1 MKRFALAFAVLLA
14 ASLGACSRDPVRIEN
29 TKPAEPPPK
38 PTPAPAAKLRKE
50 PIFYNGKTYQLSFG
64 EGKGNTVMRVAG
76 MTAKQQKDAEAV
88 ATSSL
93 RYFKCKD
100 GQGSKLT
107 SGPRYI
113 ESVWEMTARCV

>member
-1 MKRFALAFAVLLA
+1 MNRIALILALLLA
-14 ASLGACSRDPVRIEN
+14 ACSREPVRIEN
-29 TKPAEPPPK
+29 TKPAEPPPTK
-38 PTPAPAAKLRKE
+38 PAPVVKFRKE

-64 EGKGNTVMRVAG
+64 EGKGDTAMRVAG

-100 GQGSKLT
+100 SQSSKLT

-113 ESVWEMTARCV
+113 ENVWEMTARCV

>member
-1 MKRFALAFAVLLA
+1 MNRIALVLTLLLA
-14 ASLGACSRDPVRIEN
+14 GCSREPAVRIDSKPVVQPSP
-29 TKPAEPPPK
+29 KPAPVV
-38 PTPAPAAKLRKE
+38 KLRKE

-64 EGKGNTVMRVAG
+64 EGKGNTVLRVAG

-93 RYFKCKD
+93 RYFKCRD
-100 GQGSKLT
+100 GQGSKIT

>member
-1 MKRFALAFAVLLA
+1 MNRFSLAFILL
-14 ASLGACSRDPVRIEN
+14 LTACTREPAVRIEE
-29 TKPAEPPPK
+29 KPIAQPPPK
-38 PTPAPAAKLRKE
+38 AQAKVSMRKE

-64 EGKGNTVMRVAG
+64 DGQGGTLMRVAG
-76 MTAKQQKDAEAV
+76 MSAKQQKDAEAV

-107 SGPRYI
+107 NAPRYV
-113 ESVWEMTARCV
+113 ENVWEMTARCV

>member
-1 MKRFALAFAVLLA
+1 MNRIALITTLLLA
-14 ASLGACSRDPVRIEN
+14 ACSQDPVRIEN

-38 PTPAPAAKLRKE
+38 PAPVVKFRKE
-50 PIFYNGKTYQLSFG
+50 PIFYNGKTYQLTFA
-64 EGKGNTVMRVAG
+64 EGKGDTAMRVAG

>member
-1 MKRFALAFAVLLA
+1 MNRIALISALLLA
-14 ASLGACSRDPVRIEN
+14 ACSREPAVRIDS
-29 TKPAEPPPK
+29 KPVVQPPPK
-38 PTPAPAAKLRKE
+38 PAPVVKLRKE

-64 EGKGNTVMRVAG
+64 EGKGDTPMRVAG

-93 RYFKCKD
+93 RYFKCRD

-113 ESVWEMTARCV
+113 ENVWEMTARCV

>member
-1 MKRFALAFAVLLA
+1 MNRIALVSALLLA
-14 ASLGACSRDPVRIEN
+14 ACSREPAVRIDS
-29 TKPAEPPPK
+29 KPVDKPPPK
-38 PTPAPAAKLRKE
+38 PAPVVKLRKE
-50 PIFYNGKTYQLSFG
+50 PIFYNGKTYQLSFA
-64 EGKGNTVMRVAG
+64 EGKGDTAMRVAG

-113 ESVWEMTARCV
+113 DNVWEMTARCV